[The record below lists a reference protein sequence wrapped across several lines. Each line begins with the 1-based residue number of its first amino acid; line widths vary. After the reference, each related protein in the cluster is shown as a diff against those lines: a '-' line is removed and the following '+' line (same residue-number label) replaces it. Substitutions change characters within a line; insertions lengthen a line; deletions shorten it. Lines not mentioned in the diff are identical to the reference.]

1 MMTIFF
7 HSFFLKIFL
16 VCSALLALAAAD
28 GDHAHAHAHAGPI
41 LAGPGP
47 IVHGP
52 ILAGAGPFIRGPG
65 PFFHG
70 PGPILAGPPP
80 PAIFAPAPAPVFVP
94 ARAPAPIYRP
104 APVPSYA
111 PAPEPIYEGPAV
123 YNFGYA
129 VQDAAAGLN
138 FGHNE
143 DRNGYNTQ
151 GSYYVNLPDGRLQTV
166 NYHADEAGYV
176 ADVSYSGNAVVPSY
190 APVPVPAYAPK

>member
-1 MMTIFF
+1 M
-7 HSFFLKIFL
+7 

-47 IVHGP
+47 I
-52 ILAGAGPFIRGPG
+52 LAGPR

-94 ARAPAPIYRP
+94 ARAPVVVAAPAPIYRP

-190 APVPVPAYAPK
+190 APVPVLAPAFAPK

>member
-1 MMTIFF
+1 MLIFF
-7 HSFFLKIFL
+7 SLKIFL

-52 ILAGAGPFIRGPG
+52 ILAGPGTFIQGPG
-65 PFFHG
+65 PIFHG
-70 PGPILAGPPP
+70 PGLAGPP
-80 PAIFAPAPAPVFVP
+80 PAIFAAAPAPVFVP
-94 ARAPAPIYRP
+94 ARAPVVVSAPAPIYRP
-104 APVPSYA
+104 VPVPSYA

-190 APVPVPAYAPK
+190 APVPVPAFAPK